1 MTRIISLLLF
11 SLAHN
16 PAMAHN
22 GFVQT
27 YITTS
32 QPAEPGYT
40 TDTVEILIDHSK
52 ASPQDTAR
60 PSSRGELYILAETT
74 GALWYRFVNMSL
86 TGLNPNKDYTW
97 PELIRAA
104 GLPMTMKGTVTD
116 TYYVGGGGHFRYE
129 ATSSAPEA
137 RGFSVNLPTGH
148 AWGGAVAQCSFDVPG
163 GTLSMDH
170 GALMLQSGMASTR
183 TINITAN
190 CNTAVVIKRV
200 SVFGGSYKVLHNGDL
215 VSILLVNGQ
224 ESYTDYGGTSTV
236 AVTSTL
242 ELVDEQYTGGPINDA
257 RIVLVEVI

>member
-1 MTRIISLLLF
+1 MTRIICLLLF
-11 SLAHN
+11 SLAH

-22 GFVQT
+22 GIIQT
-27 YITTS
+27 YITSS

-60 PSSRGELYILAETT
+60 PSPRGELTIRAETT
-74 GALWYRFVNMSL
+74 GSLWYRFVSRTL

-97 PELIRAA
+97 TELIQAA
-104 GLPMTMKGTVTD
+104 GLPMTMKGTVTG
-116 TYYVGGGGHFRYE
+116 TSYVGDYSNLRYQ
-129 ATSSAPEA
+129 ADSSAPEA
-137 RGFSVNLPTGH
+137 RGFSVIIPTGH